1 MPDDDTELT
10 VVEDSLP
17 TTLFGTNDPDQ
28 LIEIA
33 TAKAKALAKVVKAQK
48 LSNKIGGREH
58 VRVEGWELLGSLTGV
73 FPVLEWS
80 RPLENGWEARVEAKT
95 RSGEIVGAAEAMCTR
110 DEKTWSTRDE
120 YALRSMAQTRATSK
134 ALRQPLGFIMVLAG
148 YDPTPADEMA
158 VVVED
163 APAPVSKTLTREM
176 VVQRIVDRAKEHDIQ
191 PEILGDVID
200 SAYQG
205 KTIDDLT
212 KDELVQLGTDI
223 AAGKYDLPFES
234 AAGPSEA
241 LDTAAVDKP
250 EQATEAAR
258 GTGAAP
264 LKGNPAPVTQPAEP
278 SPLESPPAD
287 IQAVLDLTGGTL
299 EQPAPVGEAVA
310 ARRASAPAADGI
322 AERVEKARKR
332 AGVTA

>member
-1 MPDDDTELT
+1 MADGESTELT

-158 VVVED
+158 VVED
-163 APAPVSKTLTREM
+163 VPAPVSKTLTREM

-191 PEILGDVID
+191 PEVLADVVD

-223 AAGKYDLPFES
+223 AAGKYDLPF
-234 AAGPSEA
+234 
-241 LDTAAVDKP
+241 DKP

-299 EQPAPVGEAVA
+299 EQPVRAGEAVA
-310 ARRASAPAADGI
+310 ARRASASAADGI

>member
-1 MPDDDTELT
+1 MADGESTELT

-148 YDPTPADEMA
+148 YDPTPADEMTS
-158 VVVED
+158 D
-163 APAPVSKTLTREM
+163 GLPDLPAPVSKILTREM

-191 PEILGDVID
+191 PEVLADVVD

-223 AAGKYDLPFES
+223 AAGKYDLPFLGHATINES
-234 AAGPSEA
+234 PTPEQ
-241 LDTAAVDKP
+241 P
-250 EQATEAAR
+250 EQATETSR
-258 GTGAAP
+258 GTSVEPSGST
-264 LKGNPAPVTQPAEP
+264 APVMQPTPVAP
-278 SPLESPPAD
+278 KPASAD

-299 EQPAPVGEAVA
+299 DP
-310 ARRASAPAADGI
+310 I
-322 AERVEKARKR
+322 AERVERARKR
-332 AGVTA
+332 AGSAV

>member
-1 MPDDDTELT
+1 MADAESTELT

-148 YDPTPADEMA
+148 YDPTPADEMTS
-158 VVVED
+158 D
-163 APAPVSKTLTREM
+163 GLPDLPAPVSKILTREM

-191 PEILGDVID
+191 PEVLADVVD

-223 AAGKYDLPFES
+223 AAGKYDLPFLGGATIYDS
-234 AAGPSEA
+234 APPNK
-241 LDTAAVDKP
+241 KP

-264 LKGNPAPVTQPAEP
+264 SGNPAPVTQPAEP

-299 EQPAPVGEAVA
+299 EQAVRAGETVA